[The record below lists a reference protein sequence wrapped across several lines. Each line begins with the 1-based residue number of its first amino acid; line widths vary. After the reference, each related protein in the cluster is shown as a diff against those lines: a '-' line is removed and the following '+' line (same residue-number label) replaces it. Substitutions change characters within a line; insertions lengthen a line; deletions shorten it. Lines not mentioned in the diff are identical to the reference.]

1 MDHICISLKNADE
14 LPVRVK
20 HEGQE
25 CAGKDHPD
33 CEYRHEMGKLD
44 VTGRVEIEGHDEFV
58 GKEVLVDAI
67 GEGVDQRQRG
77 HVHLEAIST
86 SGAVMAENAAI
97 GVNRKL
103 RMMPETK
110 VENDV

>member
-20 HEGQE
+20 HKGQE

-44 VTGRVEIEGHDEFV
+44 VTGRVEIEGHDELV

-77 HVHLEAIST
+77 HVHLGSHFHKR
-86 SGAVMAENAAI
+86 SGHGREC
-97 GVNRKL
+97 GDRCKQ
-103 RMMPETK
+103 E
-110 VENDV
+110 VEDDAGNEGRE